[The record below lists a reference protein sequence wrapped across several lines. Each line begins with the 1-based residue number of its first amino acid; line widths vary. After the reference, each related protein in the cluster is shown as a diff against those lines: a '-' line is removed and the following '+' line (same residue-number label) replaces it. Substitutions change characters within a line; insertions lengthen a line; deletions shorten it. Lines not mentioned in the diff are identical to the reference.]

1 MKIANYKLWNINW
14 KFVIYN
20 WKKFISRTKRENNPS
35 FTYNMKTIYKL
46 EECEPKKL
54 VKELEAEVIK
64 TITFA
69 RERYY
74 ERKHDI
80 ICREYFEE
88 ADEEFGGLMR
98 DYYKEMS
105 ENLPSYFDAIQKDS
119 EDIWKKYA
127 YIQEAYVY
135 LRKVAPTLLTKH
147 KAIVD
152 GMFVIVDYH
161 NEIQSRLAMWKD
173 MIKYY
178 NERNQPVVLVK
189 ANPNLY

>member
-1 MKIANYKLWNINW
+1 
-14 KFVIYN
+14 
-20 WKKFISRTKRENNPS
+20 
-35 FTYNMKTIYKL
+35 MKTIYKL

-74 ERKHDI
+74 ARKHDV
-80 ICREYFEE
+80 ICREYLEDH
-88 ADEEFGGLMR
+88 DEEFGGLTR
-98 DYYKEMS
+98 DYYTEMS
-105 ENLPSYFDAIQKDS
+105 VNMPSYFDAIQKDS
-119 EDIWKKYA
+119 EDIWKKYS

-135 LRKVAPTLLTKH
+135 LRKVAPTLLTRH
-147 KAIVD
+147 RAIVD

-161 NEIQSRLAMWKD
+161 NEIQSRLSMWKD

>member
-1 MKIANYKLWNINW
+1 
-14 KFVIYN
+14 
-20 WKKFISRTKRENNPS
+20 
-35 FTYNMKTIYKL
+35 MKTIYKL

-74 ERKHDI
+74 DRKHDV

-88 ADEEFGGLMR
+88 PDEDFGGLMR
-98 DYYKEMS
+98 DYHKEMA
-105 ENLPSYFDAIQKDS
+105 ENMPKYFDAIQKDS
-119 EDIWKKYA
+119 EDIWKKYS

-135 LRKVAPTLLTKH
+135 LRKVAPTLLTRH
-147 KAIVD
+147 RTIVD

-161 NEIQSRLAMWKD
+161 NEIQSRLSMWKD